1 MTSKISTRYS
11 EWSLKKENNTQSS
24 IKKITTRVVKLP
36 LVSRT
41 YSFSAAEYIHKD
53 QNIMNSVVVIFYKS
67 DIAKLTWAKEIEFP

>member
-1 MTSKISTRYS
+1 MVSKKR
-11 EWSLKKENNTQSS
+11 KQNT
-24 IKKITTRVVKLP
+24 IIYKKITTRVVKLP